1 MAHSLEIR
9 VPLVDAVLTERIAGL
24 AATGRFQF
32 GKAALLQTLRN
43 GLPCDAMSRPKT
55 GFTVPLWQWLRKS
68 EATTGWKRVP
78 YLQRPKVHDYSRWA
92 YTLLSIAP
100 DTADLLKA

>member
-1 MAHSLEIR
+1 MRDGGRAPIALDDLVTTTRATFRILES
-9 VPLVDAVLTERIAGL
+9 
-24 AATGRFQF
+24 
-32 GKAALLQTLRN
+32 LRN